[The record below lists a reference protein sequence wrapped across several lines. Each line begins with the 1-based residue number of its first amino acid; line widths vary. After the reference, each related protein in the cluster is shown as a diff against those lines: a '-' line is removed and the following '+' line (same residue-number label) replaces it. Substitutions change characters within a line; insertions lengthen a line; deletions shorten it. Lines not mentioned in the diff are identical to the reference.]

1 MAIEIIMLYIAS
13 KLKVILIFLQVYSYL
28 INKAIEFNICQ
39 SLYKG
44 ISNYLISW
52 NIRKFDLFYF

>member
-1 MAIEIIMLYIAS
+1 MAIEIMPYIAF
-13 KLKVILIFLQVYSYL
+13 KLKTIFIFLLVYLYL

-39 SLYKG
+39 SLYKS

-52 NIRKFDLFYF
+52 NIKKLDLFYF